1 MIVSGIAV
9 LDMKDAK
16 SLTLSSGG
24 FVMLPGHHVHQ
35 FKCQQACSIYIYSD
49 VAFDLHYVN
58 AQGSEISPDEALK
71 AVKEKAA
78 TEMK

>member
-1 MIVSGIAV
+1 MIVSGIAR

-24 FVMLPGHHVHQ
+24 FAMMQGHHVHQ
-35 FKCQQACSIYIYSD
+35 FTCQQSCSIYIYSD

-58 AQGSEISPDEALK
+58 SQGNEISPDEALK
-71 AVKEKAA
+71 AVGEKVA
-78 TEMK
+78 TQMN